1 MAEAGAQCKAPKALK
16 EPLPSCCCPERGG
29 HTILSSPGAR
39 WPGTGFSLAREGR
52 KCQCWLKS
60 TLRSSKRPAG
70 RVQLSCC
77 PATPRPKLCMDKLSP
92 TPKKKSGRSWH
103 QERPRPR
110 GASVAQHRALPKP
123 LALRAVP
130 AGCGGSGRPRSA
142 LCFHCS
148 HLRFYSLQL
157 TSGEILPRRN

>member
-1 MAEAGAQCKAPKALK
+1 MQSPQGPEGATALLLLPRK
-16 EPLPSCCCPERGG
+16 GRPHHPLLPRSTLAWDR
-29 HTILSSPGAR
+29 L
-39 WPGTGFSLAREGR
+39 FSRQGR
-52 KCQCWLKS
+52 KEMPMLAQVHSEKQQTASGTCAAQL
-60 TLRSSKRPAG
+60 
-70 RVQLSCC
+70 LSCN
-77 PATPRPKLCMDKLSP
+77 PQAQAVDGQIESH
-92 TPKKKSGRSWH
+92 PKKKSGRSWH